1 MENSVKNLLSQACRA
16 VAAPLTALSL
26 ATLPSPAQFM
36 MISPKECL
44 KLAETDPVLAY
55 STLTCSLS
63 DRSNPKA
70 FDDAVA
76 VIKPKADAM
85 MDQHVCE
92 LAAALH
98 NDAEGLLSRLLG
110 EGLSKWVELRERDR
124 ILEAGGEVWP
134 LTDYDP
140 FVELVEKFP
149 GIKIYPLLEERI
161 RDLLNSM
168 DPPPER

>member
-1 MENSVKNLLSQACRA
+1 
-16 VAAPLTALSL
+16 
-26 ATLPSPAQFM
+26 
-36 MISPKECL
+36 
-44 KLAETDPVLAY
+44 
-55 STLTCSLS
+55 
-63 DRSNPKA
+63 
-70 FDDAVA
+70 
-76 VIKPKADAM
+76 